1 MKKLLAVALSAL
13 TFFSFVPAATAQT
26 ATATELLSYLSVAPE
41 SNGSS
46 YSRSLFRHWS
56 DADRNGC
63 NTREEVLL
71 LESSIPITPG
81 RGCRITR
88 GKWFSE
94 FDGRTF
100 TSAASLDIDH
110 FVPLKE
116 AWDSGASGWNS
127 RTREAFA
134 NDLGFA
140 GSLIAVS
147 ASSNRSKSDRDPADW
162 IPTRTAFRC
171 NYAVTWVQVKYRW
184 GLSADE
190 REVAAL
196 RNLLGLCPA
205 GESYSLPERAVDAPS
220 PSPNPTVSP
229 TPTETPSPSVSPS
242 PTQSPAPSPTETAP
256 ASPSPTP
263 TQAGTELPRITP
275 GAFCAKDKEGTQ
287 GRASNGLVYTC
298 KTSATDT
305 RLRWRR

>member
-1 MKKLLAVALSAL
+1 MQKLFAVALSAL
-13 TFFSFVPAATAQT
+13 TFFSFVPAASAQT
-26 ATATELLSYLSVAPE
+26 ATTTELLSYLSVAPE

-71 LESSIPITPG
+71 LESSVSITPG
-81 RGCRITR
+81 RACRITR
-88 GKWFSE
+88 GRWFSE

-100 TSAASLDIDH
+100 TSAGSLDIDH

-116 AWDSGASGWNS
+116 AWDSGASGWDS

-171 NYAVTWVQVKYRW
+171 SYAVTWVQVKYRW

-220 PSPNPTVSP
+220 PSPIPTVSP

-242 PTQSPAPSPTETAP
+242 PTQSPATSPTETAP
-256 ASPSPTP
+256 VSPTP

>member
-1 MKKLLAVALSAL
+1 MKKLLAVALSGL
-13 TFFSFVPAATAQT
+13 TFFSFMPAASAQT
-26 ATATELLSYLSVAPE
+26 ATATELLSYLSVAAE

-71 LESSIPITPG
+71 LESSVPITPG
-81 RGCRITR
+81 TGCRITR
-88 GKWFSE
+88 GRWFSE

-116 AWDSGASGWNS
+116 AWDSGASGWDS
-127 RTREAFA
+127 TTREAFA

-171 NYAVTWVQVKYRW
+171 SYAVTWVQVKYRW

-220 PSPNPTVSP
+220 PSPITTVSP
-229 TPTETPSPSVSPS
+229 TPTETPSPSVSQS
-242 PTQSPAPSPTETAP
+242 PTQSPAPSPTETTP
-256 ASPSPTP
+256 VSPTP

>member
-1 MKKLLAVALSAL
+1 MRKLLALAMSVLS
-13 TFFSFVPAATAQT
+13 FFSLISPASAQN
-26 ATATELLSYLSVAPE
+26 ASAPDLLSYLVVAPE
-41 SNGSS
+41 SNGSG

-71 LESSIPITPG
+71 LESRVPITPG

-88 GKWFSE
+88 GSWFSE
-94 FDGRTF
+94 FDGRAF

-116 AWDSGASGWNS
+116 AWDSGASRWDS

-162 IPTRTAFRC
+162 LPIRAAYRC
-171 NYAVTWVQVKYRW
+171 SYAVTWVQVKYRW

-205 GESYSLPERAVDAPS
+205 GESYSLPERAVDVPAAS
-220 PSPNPTVSP
+220 PTPTVSP
-229 TPTETPSPSVSPS
+229 APTETPSPTAS
-242 PTQSPAPSPTETAP
+242 PTPTQTPTPSPTETAP
-256 ASPSPTP
+256 VSPSPTP
-263 TQAGTELPRITP
+263 TQTGTELPRIIP

-287 GRASNGLVYTC
+287 GSASNGLVYTC